1 MGEDHFSGT
10 AVTDDL
16 KRPTR
21 DSDGAGH
28 PSSLFGLAPGG
39 VCRAT
44 SVTGRPVRSYRT
56 LSPLPVPHRE
66 AGPSA
71 VCSLLHFPSP
81 HGARALPGTLPCGA
95 RTFLRRSRTARAVAP
110 RRSSLTCSLEATP
123 WQNAGSQKHQWA
135 SASRTSCCFRRTAG
149 TGRSPDAR
157 PPGRREASRGAHPT
171 PRPVGFL
178 RTARRPVASLPLDR
192 ARAPPSSPKPRRG
205 SPRPGSYCAP
215 SCTLATRMRTGGF
228 GGNGVLP

>member
-1 MGEDHFSGT
+1 MGEDHFSGI

-39 VCRAT
+39 VCHAT

-71 VCSLLHFPSP
+71 VYSLLHFPSP
-81 HGARALPGTLPCGA
+81 YGARVLPGTLPCGA
-95 RTFLRRSRTARAVAP
+95 RTFLRRSCMAKAVAP
-110 RRSSLTCSLEATP
+110 RRSSLTCSFEDTP
-123 WQNAGSQKHQWA
+123 RQKAGSQNRQGAH
-135 SASRTSCCFRRTAG
+135 ST
-149 TGRSPDAR
+149 P
-157 PPGRREASRGAHPT
+157 RREESPRSAHR
-171 PRPVGFL
+171 PR
-178 RTARRPVASLPLDR
+178 ASLLLDH
-192 ARAPPSSPKPRRG
+192 AYAPPSSPMPRSG
-205 SPRPGSYCAP
+205 SPRLESYCEP
-215 SCTLATRMRTGGF
+215 SYRLTIRMKIGVF
-228 GGNGVLP
+228 GGRFPPPLPLLIRPGGSRSRW

>member
-10 AVTDDL
+10 VVTDDL

-71 VCSLLHFPSP
+71 VYSLLHFPSP
-81 HGARALPGTLPCGA
+81 YGARALPGTLPCGA
-95 RTFLRRSRTARAVAP
+95 RTFLRRRVRPKPSPRGDPHSRARSKLPRGRRPGPRSVRGPPLPDRTAATVGLEELEGSQALSLLAGERRVGGHIQHHAAQNLCAALAALELRSHSITHARPHPLPCPGAVVLGL
-110 RRSSLTCSLEATP
+110 SLT
-123 WQNAGSQKHQWA
+123 
-135 SASRTSCCFRRTAG
+135 ASRRV
-149 TGRSPDAR
+149 GRQL
-157 PPGRREASRGAHPT
+157 G
-171 PRPVGFL
+171 
-178 RTARRPVASLPLDR
+178 
-192 ARAPPSSPKPRRG
+192 
-205 SPRPGSYCAP
+205 
-215 SCTLATRMRTGGF
+215 
-228 GGNGVLP
+228 